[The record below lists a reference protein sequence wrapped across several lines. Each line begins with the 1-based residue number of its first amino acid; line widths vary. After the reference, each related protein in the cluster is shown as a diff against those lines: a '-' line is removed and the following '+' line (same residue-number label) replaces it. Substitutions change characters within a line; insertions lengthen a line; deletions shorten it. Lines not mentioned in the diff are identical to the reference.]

1 MLQGYYGDT
10 VTQNITISSLEEQPL
25 KIKDIQSTL
34 DDIITYELTTVTEGK
49 EFTLEVKT
57 KAGIKESFRG
67 ELLLKTSSQKKP
79 ELKLS
84 IMGRVK
90 KELTVAPPFLHFG
103 AIDTTKEAITPER
116 LERTVRISKV
126 SGTDLIIEKIE
137 ADVDWVMASAKT
149 GEEGPTHTIVIT
161 LDKNNLPK
169 GSFKEKIKIHTKHGE
184 KAEVVDVILEGN
196 VL

>member
-25 KIKDIQSTL
+25 KIKEVQSTL
-34 DDIITYELTTVTEGK
+34 DDTITYELATVKEGK
-49 EFTLEVKT
+49 EYTLAIKT

-90 KELTVAPPFLHFG
+90 KAVKVSPPFLHFG
-103 AIDTTKEAITPER
+103 TIDTTKGAITPGS
-116 LERTVRISKV
+116 LEKKVLISTV

-137 ADVDWVMASAKT
+137 AKADWVMAEAKT
-149 GEEGPTHTIVIT
+149 GEQGATHTIVIT
-161 LDKNNLPK
+161 LDEKNLPK
-169 GSFKEKIKIHTKHGE
+169 GPFKEKITIHTKHGE
-184 KAEVVDVILEGN
+184 KAEVVDVILEGRI
-196 VL
+196 L

>member
-25 KIKDIQSTL
+25 KIKDVQSTI
-34 DDIITYELTTVTEGK
+34 DDIITYELATVKEGK
-49 EFTLEVKT
+49 EFTVAIKT

-90 KELTVAPPFLHFG
+90 KEVKVSPPFLHFG
-103 AIDTTKEAITPER
+103 TIDTTKEAITPGS
-116 LERTVRISKV
+116 LEKTVLISTV

-137 ADVDWVMASAKT
+137 ANADWVMAGAKT
-149 GEEGPTHTIVIT
+149 GEQGATHTIVIT
-161 LDKNNLPK
+161 LDKKNLPK
-169 GSFKEKIKIHTKHGE
+169 GPFKEKIKIHTKHGE
-184 KAEVVDVILEGN
+184 KAEVVDVILEGRI
-196 VL
+196 L

>member
-25 KIKDIQSTL
+25 KIKDVQSTI
-34 DDIITYELTTVTEGK
+34 DDIITYELATVTEGK
-49 EFTLEVKT
+49 EFTVAIKT

-90 KELTVAPPFLHFG
+90 KEVKVSPPFLHFG
-103 AIDTTKEAITPER
+103 TIDTTKEAITPES
-116 LERTVRISKV
+116 LEKTVLISTV

-137 ADVDWVMASAKT
+137 AKADWVMAGAKT
-149 GEEGPTHTIVIT
+149 R
-161 LDKNNLPK
+161 
-169 GSFKEKIKIHTKHGE
+169 
-184 KAEVVDVILEGN
+184 
-196 VL
+196 